1 MGMGK
6 GKENEKEKGKCS
18 AWGEYA
24 AFGFCCKVFTL
35 IIIVVAPAI

>member
-1 MGMGK
+1 MENGK
-6 GKENEKEKGKCS
+6 GKS